1 MNIERILLAVI
12 AASCLAVAV
21 RAWTWPV
28 PVTLGELQTAGE
40 KQDGSH
46 EKAMQRVPFVWGHL
60 R

>member
-28 PVTLGELQTAGE
+28 PVTLAELRAAGE
-40 KQDGSH
+40 QGDEEHAKVMG
-46 EKAMQRVPFVWGHL
+46 RVPFV
-60 R
+60 RAR